1 MINSMTSFGRAVG
14 VSGGKSFVC
23 EMKSVN
29 NRFLDLSVR
38 LPRNYG
44 YFEDNIRKYIKEEC
58 GITRGKI
65 DINVTVELVESEGV
79 LVELDMAYAK
89 SYYEAL
95 KRLSDELSLRDDIT
109 VSKVA
114 QNRDIFILKKPE
126 EDAEREWEQFFP
138 VFKEA
143 VSKFKEARAI
153 EGENLRKDLLLKC
166 DNVAN
171 IADKIK
177 TISEKNTNEYHS
189 RLEARL
195 RGIIGDLDINID
207 ENRIITE
214 CAIFADKIAVDEEIV
229 RLGSH
234 LKAFKEALDSSEPV
248 GRKLDFIVQ
257 EINREI
263 NTSGSKSND
272 SEVARLVV
280 DAKCEIEKIR
290 EQIQNIE

>member
-79 LVELDMAYAK
+79 LVDLDMAYAK

-126 EDAEREWEQFFP
+126 EDAEKEWEQFFP

-214 CAIFADKIAVDEEIV
+214 CAIFADKIAVDEELV